1 MIRIPIVS
9 DYDAKGVD
17 KALKDF
23 NNLQGAGAKTGFAL
37 KKAFVPALAAITGL
51 AAGLGL
57 ATKAA
62 IDDEKSQ
69 TLLANQLKNT
79 TNATDAQI
87 KSTETLITKMQMQ
100 YGVADD
106 QLRPAFANLVRATG
120 SLEESQKAMTNV
132 IDLSVAKNI
141 DLETASMAVS
151 KALAGQTTA
160 LFKLDPSLKG
170 VIDKSSTADEIMQAL
185 TGSFGGAGQAAADTA
200 AGGFARLQQ
209 SLNETKESIGAALL
223 PVVEKLVPVLQSMAE
238 WARQNTD
245 VLIALIAVVGGFAG
259 AIVAA
264 NVAMKLYNGLQIVVK
279 LANIALGNSFVLAAG
294 SGGIGALATALGII
308 AITIGAVYELFK
320 EGPRAV
326 RETIQP
332 FKDFVSFLGATIATV
347 ANSVASVVN
356 IVVKG
361 IYEIVNEAITAVNY
375 LNPFKDIPQ
384 FTAPQIP
391 SISVPNFGTG
401 EYNPSSGMGIFAPAN
416 PPKSGGTS
424 AGNSGGAGIG
434 TDLAAITAS
443 AGGGGGSAAAAA
455 ASQYAMSQEG
465 FGQGFL
471 AGGFSAGQAP
481 MSSIGPSLDTLDQIM
496 SEGFGRTINQDI
508 TVNVTGGLDSS
519 SDIGQAVVN
528 AIRAFNRTNGP
539 AQIAVA

>member
-62 IDDEKSQ
+62 IEDEKSQ
-69 TLLANQLKNT
+69 VLLANQLKNT
-79 TNATDAQI
+79 TNATDAQV
-87 KSTETLITKMQMQ
+87 KSTENLITKMQMQ

-185 TGSFGGAGQAAADTA
+185 TNSVGGAGQAAADTS

-223 PVVEKLVPVLQSMAE
+223 PVIEKLVPILQSMAE

-279 LANIALGNSFVLAAG
+279 LANIALGDSFVLAAG

-401 EYNPSSGMGIFAPAN
+401 DYNPSSGLGIFAPAN
-416 PPKSGGTS
+416 PPKSGVGATT
-424 AGNSGGAGIG
+424 GGGLG
-434 TDLAAITAS
+434 TDIAAIAATAT
-443 AGGGGGSAAAAA
+443 GGGSAATAA
-455 ASQYAMSQEG
+455 ASQYSMSQEG

-471 AGGFSAGQAP
+471 GSGINAVDAPLSA
-481 MSSIGPSLDTLDQIM
+481 IGPSLETLQGFL
-496 SEGFGRTINQDI
+496 EGGIGQDIKQDI
-508 TVNVTGGLDSS
+508 TINVTGGLDSS

-539 AQIAVA
+539 AQILVA

>member
-1 MIRIPIVS
+1 MIRVPIVS
-9 DYDAKGVD
+9 DYDAKGAD
-17 KALKDF
+17 KAIKSFQQLD
-23 NNLQGAGAKTGFAL
+23 GAGAKAGFAL

-79 TNATDAQI
+79 TNATNDQI

-264 NVAMKLYNGLQIVVK
+264 NVAMKLYNGWQIVVK
-279 LANIALGNSFVLAAG
+279 LANVALGDSFVLAAG
-294 SGGIGALATALGII
+294 KGGIGAMATALGII
-308 AITIGAVYELFK
+308 AISIGAVYELFR
-320 EGPRAV
+320 EGPKAV
-326 RETIQP
+326 KETIQP
-332 FKDFVSFLGATIATV
+332 FKDFALFLAAM
-347 ANSVASVVN
+347 VASIGNAVTGAVNLVVS
-356 IVVKG
+356 G
-361 IYEIVNEAITAVNY
+361 IYEMVNEAVDAINF
-375 LNPFKDIPQ
+375 LNPTSFGEIPH
-384 FTAPQIP
+384 FTAPQIGKIPVP
-391 SISVPNFGTG
+391 SFGTG
-401 EYNPSSGMGIFAPAN
+401 ELPGGSGIFAPAN

-424 AGNSGGAGIG
+424 ASNLGGAGIG